1 MRKSI
6 RKATRKRP
14 MNQTSY
20 NKRNKSWTKIYNA
33 LVRQLR
39 TTKDIKY
46 IDILKSKLELHLSK
60 MK

>member
-1 MRKSI
+1 
-6 RKATRKRP
+6 